1 MCGIIGYVG
10 SRECKPLLLQGLE
23 RLEYRG
29 YDSAGH
35 RAPRGGRP
43 RVRARGRPAR
53 EPEASARARTAP
65 PRPPGSA
72 TRAGRR
78 TAAVTEENAHPLAG
92 CEPERLSIVLNG
104 IVENYRE
111 LSESLAADGHTFTS
125 ETDAE
130 TVTHLVERHYEGDL
144 VEAVR
149 AAFAELEGHFAFV
162 VIHRDHPG
170 LLVGARHQVPLVV
183 GLGEGEM
190 FLASNAAAFLRE
202 TRTVQF
208 PGDGEIVAITPEG
221 ARFLTRR
228 RRPGRARDASSSTGT
243 TRAPRRAATRRSC
256 SRRSTS
262 SPTPSP
268 RRSATACATARS
280 SSRGSACPTT
290 SVKELRRIVLVACG
304 TAYHACVVGRYV
316 IEEWARVPVEFDI
329 ASEWIYRNPV
339 INERDLVI
347 GITQSGETRDTIEA
361 LKLAREQ
368 GARTVAI
375 TNMMG
380 SQVTREVDSVLYTR
394 AGLEMGVAASKTFTA
409 QVALLYLVALKLAQ
423 IRETLPPGEIEFIL
437 DFVYKLPRKIQAFL
451 DGDHPI
457 EEIAR
462 RYHDAPFFLYLG
474 RHIGLPVALE
484 GALKLKEI
492 SYIPTEAYSA
502 GEMKHG
508 PIALLDEETP
518 VVVVATNIHLYDK
531 IVSNI
536 QEVRARGA
544 HVIAIATDGNED
556 IQHHADDVIYVPKT
570 PAFLQVVLAILPLQ
584 LLAYRIARLRGLN
597 VDQPRNLAKTTYAV
611 ESASRSASHFRR
623 LSRATSRRP
632 SRSSGARLASPSCEA
647 GHQKS
652 PKLSGPV
659 WAPTDGADAV
669 ALDVEHAVDLP
680 RRRARSSAADSSSRP
695 AWPTAAAI
703 GRSPASASRPS
714 AAIASGIDEHCA
726 IRAAVAP
733 SKRPTVQAAEAGM
746 RPPGLSRTTN
756 AFCTAPPLREAA
768 RAASPAVPPAASA
781 SAAARTLSP
790 TPKLTVR
797 VSTT

>member
-10 SRECKPLLLQGLE
+10 SRECKSLLLQGLE

-29 YDSAGH
+29 YDSAGV
-35 RAPRGGRP
+35 ALLESGGLDY
-43 RVRARGRPAR
+43 VRAVGPLGNLK
-53 EPEASARARTAP
+53 S
-65 PRPPGSA
+65 
-72 TRAGRR
+72 RAGSNGS
-78 TAAVTEENAHPLAG
+78 TATTGLGHTRWATHGGVTEENAHPLAG
-92 CEPERLSIVLNG
+92 CEASNVSIVLNG

-111 LSESLAADGHTFTS
+111 LKESLVAEGHTFTS

-130 TVTHLVERHYEGDL
+130 TVTHLVERYYEGDL

-149 AAFAELEGHFAFV
+149 LAFNDLEGHFAFV
-162 VIHRDHPG
+162 VIHHDHPG

-183 GLGEGEM
+183 GVGNEEM

-202 TRTVQF
+202 THTVQF
-208 PGDGEIVAITPEG
+208 PGDGEIVAVRPEG
-221 ARFLTRR
+221 ATFQQADGTPIEHDLSELDWDDEGAEKAGYETFMLKEIYEQPDAVAETIGDRVRHGTLVLE
-228 RRPGRARDASSSTGT
+228 GLGMNDEEIRD
-243 TRAPRRAATRRSC
+243 
-256 SRRSTS
+256 
-262 SPTPSP
+262 
-268 RRSATACATARS
+268 
-280 SSRGSACPTT
+280 
-290 SVKELRRIVLVACG
+290 LRRIVLLACG

-339 INERDLVI
+339 INEHDLVI

-361 LKLAREQ
+361 LKLAREC

-409 QVALLYLVALKLAQ
+409 QVALLYLIALKLSQ

-437 DFVYKLPRKIQAFL
+437 DFVYKLPNKIRTFL

-457 EEIAR
+457 EEIAQ
-462 RYHDAPFFLYLG
+462 RYHDAHFFLYLG

-508 PIALLDEETP
+508 PIALLDEATP
-518 VVVVATNIHLYDK
+518 VVVVATNIHVYDK

-597 VDQPRNLAKTTYAV
+597 VDQPRNLAKTVTV
-611 ESASRSASHFRR
+611 E
-623 LSRATSRRP
+623 
-632 SRSSGARLASPSCEA
+632 
-647 GHQKS
+647 
-652 PKLSGPV
+652 
-659 WAPTDGADAV
+659 
-669 ALDVEHAVDLP
+669 
-680 RRRARSSAADSSSRP
+680 
-695 AWPTAAAI
+695 
-703 GRSPASASRPS
+703 
-714 AAIASGIDEHCA
+714 
-726 IRAAVAP
+726 
-733 SKRPTVQAAEAGM
+733 
-746 RPPGLSRTTN
+746 
-756 AFCTAPPLREAA
+756 
-768 RAASPAVPPAASA
+768 
-781 SAAARTLSP
+781 
-790 TPKLTVR
+790 
-797 VSTT
+797 